1 MGGIGWQ
8 NGLPFQIGGGES
20 DTETVYRA
28 LRQSVGGR
36 EGGGAGPEGGIED
49 AWRMAKAEALAAAAA
64 VEERAALQA
73 FPQYATDFLDVWE
86 SILGVPPAG
95 STADRQ
101 AACAAA
107 LTEQVSALIP
117 NLRTAIKRVAPYADV
132 DSLPD
137 ADALAT
143 WFGKV
148 LGARTGYPIFSA
160 GQTAGVTAATWANF
174 SDHFVLRVR
183 YVLPA
188 GVLAPTE
195 EELAQ
200 LADLLNRDLPAWVDW
215 SIYTGVGF
223 FFDGGEDGSSLFDLT
238 TFGE

>member
-1 MGGIGWQ
+1 VGGIGWQ

-49 AWRMAKAEALAAAAA
+49 AWRMAKAEAIAAAGA

-73 FPQYATDFLDVWE
+73 FPQHATDFLDVWE
-86 SILGVPPAG
+86 STLGVPPAG

-107 LTEQVSALIP
+107 LTAQVSAIVP
-117 NLRTAIKRVAPYADV
+117 HLRTEIQRVAPNADV
-132 DSLPD
+132 DALPD
-137 ADALAT
+137 ADAVAS

-148 LGARTGYPIFSA
+148 LGARTGAPPVGY

-183 YVLPA
+183 FVLPA
-188 GVLAPTE
+188 GVVAPPT

-200 LADLLNRDLPAWVDW
+200 LAALLNATLPAWVDW
-215 SIYTGVGF
+215 SVYTSVGF
-223 FFDGGEDGSSLFDLT
+223 FFDGGEDGSSLFDVT